1 MEEGERNEKEGGSG
15 GGVEGEFD
23 EMTQDRRGLGQETCQ
38 HYGRPV
44 PLLINISIFKV
55 TLLLLWKT
63 KKGAI
68 LYRLLFC
75 NE

>member
-15 GGVEGEFD
+15 EEVEGKFD
-23 EMTQDRRGLGQETCQ
+23 EMTQDRRGLGQESCQ
-38 HYGRPV
+38 HCGRPV

-63 KKGAI
+63 TKGGI

-75 NE
+75 NK